1 MASEPQT
8 IVSDWRADVPPKAL
22 LFDFGGTLDADG
34 ITWKDRFYPL
44 YLAEQVEVDRDR
56 YDRAYYVADDAL
68 VARRLSGCSFRE
80 SLLLQIT
87 GVLEALNVADAG
99 LASRLCDRFLQD
111 SLDKIHSNLQILQEL
126 SARFRLGIISNFYG
140 NLERVCFETGLAPF
154 MSVLVDSACVGF
166 TKPDPRIF
174 QVALTQL
181 QLDPKE
187 AVFVGDSLPRDMEGA
202 KHLGM
207 PHIWLASDHSGAA
220 VPCCPD
226 DPMIRSLTDLRE
238 TFL

>member
-1 MASEPQT
+1 MAAAPQT
-8 IVSDWRADVPPKAL
+8 IASRRKVEEPPKAV

-34 ITWKDRFYPL
+34 VTWKDRFYPL
-44 YLAEQVEVDRDR
+44 YLAEHVTVDRAR
-56 YDRAYYVADDAL
+56 YDQAYYVGDDAL
-68 VARRLSGCSFRE
+68 VARRLSDCSFRE
-80 SLLLQIT
+80 SLLIQIT
-87 GVLEALNVADAG
+87 GVLEALNVTDAG

-111 SLDKIHSNLQILQEL
+111 SLEKISSNLAILREL

-140 NLERVCFETGLAPF
+140 NLERVCLECGLTPL

-181 QLDPKE
+181 QLDPRE

-202 KHLGM
+202 KRLGM
-207 PHIWLASDHSGAA
+207 PHIWLVSDHSGAS
-220 VPCCPD
+220 VPCCPG
-226 DPMIRSLTDLRE
+226 DPMIRSLADLRE
-238 TFL
+238 VLL